1 MENIPVKLKVPPP
14 PFNYFEDNQVL
25 TATQLNNAIR
35 YFDYQD
41 RLTRTRLIGAG
52 IVCGLKVLFG
62 TSDITITKG
71 CGLTSDGDIISLP
84 QDLTYVQLTAF
95 DDSKAQYLPFR
106 NDEKQ
111 IPLFELM
118 VKGAQSPG
126 NQEVTPINTFF
137 SQNGAADYV
146 VLLYLSQFLE
156 DTDICS
162 SVDCDNKGV
171 LQQNNLHALLI
182 SKADYERIHQDPDCC
197 SEQYFDMPEA
207 FVPRVIFNP
216 ASDVFNYNNFKK
228 QYEAAIAQTTKLL
241 AKPLGMADDLAKALQ
256 KCYLQS
262 GEVPQSPAV
271 RLTAVGGT
279 RPVLTDAVTEG
290 DNVRPTAVTRPTATL
305 NTELI
310 SRISTLGLRLPA
322 SLVTRFR
329 TLSGSAAAD
338 FQARMPDLLKATLES
353 YGIQYLYDFTK
364 DVAVAYTEFR
374 EATFDLCQ
382 GCCIAPELFPKH
394 LALGLVQDPSDEISC
409 RYRQCFIESP
419 ILNNKDEQL
428 RRALYLYNRLVQ
440 IIQSY
445 NYNSGARD
453 QGVRITPTVNT
464 ERPLGEKSIPY
475 YYTQQSLVEE
485 WDYERYRRR
494 AIDTHLNYFAA
505 ENAPE
510 AMPHIRQPLDYDL
523 DKYNFFRIEGH
534 VGKTYENVYSQIDKL
549 REGKDLPFEIMG
561 LQLDAIRN
569 FIIPKWEYH
578 PPYLDVLHEMNKFK
592 LTDYLDKM
600 KGYND
605 DLELKLPTEL
615 ELAVPGVSN
624 YYGNAKDIRSKAVDK
639 KKELD
644 KEIAD
649 IKPFLSLS
657 INQLKTKDFAPVH
670 ESIAV
675 KAAVLNNGAKLLTRT
690 SLSTPLQSI
699 AQIHTPALLDWI
711 KNLAVDTSEAIKDSY
726 IFMNFLK
733 DNPSLLHN
741 AGVQKGGTFLIVYAV
756 VNTGNRNERVVVGD
770 FYVPYIVQPQ
780 QVAKPNTPLPIKP
793 IQVASVRP
801 LPAHIFDLVPDIKKP
816 PILNLDFINIKD
828 KLDKDIFEVNGK
840 FTDLKATVNEK
851 VLDINTSV
859 NTKLGTL
866 ATKGEVQSLVTE
878 NMMNVARDYK
888 QNFDSV
894 VQVIKTRDLTAGVAG
909 FEAANFGKMEL
920 NEAAIKNLTP
930 NEMEIMAANYRD
942 SLAKL
947 EQNRTDFSNFNFVK
961 R

>member
-1 MENIPVKLKVPPP
+1 MENIPVKLKVPPH

-25 TATQLNNAIR
+25 TATQLNHAIR

-71 CGLTSDGDIISLP
+71 CGITSDGDIISLP

-106 NDEKQ
+106 NEEKQ

-118 VKGAQSPG
+118 VKGASAPG

-137 SQNGAADYV
+137 SQNAAADYV

-162 SVDCDNKGV
+162 SVDCDNKGI
-171 LQQNNLHALLI
+171 LQQNNLHAVLI

-228 QYEAAIAQTTKLL
+228 QYQTAIEATSKLL

-271 RLTAVGGT
+271 RLTVDPTRITPGT
-279 RPVLTDAVTEG
+279 VATEG
-290 DNVRPTAVTRPTATL
+290 NVRPAASL
-305 NTELI
+305 NTELV
-310 SRISTLGLRLPA
+310 SRISTLGLRLPG

-338 FQARMPDLLKATLES
+338 FQARVPELLKTAMET
-353 YGIQYLYDFTK
+353 YGIQYLYDFIK
-364 DVAVAYTEFR
+364 DVATAYTEFR

-394 LALGLVQDPSDEISC
+394 LALGLVQDPSDDVSC

-428 RRALYLYNRLVQ
+428 RKALYLYNRLVQ

-445 NYNSGARD
+445 SYNSSTRD
-453 QGVRITPTVNT
+453 QGVRVTPTVNT

-475 YYTQQSLVEE
+475 YYTPQSLVEE

-534 VGKTYENVYSQIDKL
+534 VGKTYENVYSQLDKL

-592 LTDYLDKM
+592 LTDYLDKL

-605 DLELKLPTEL
+605 DLELKLPTEV

-644 KEIAD
+644 KEILD

-657 INQLKTKDFAPVH
+657 INQLKEKDFAPVH

-690 SLSTPLQSI
+690 ALSTPLQSI

-756 VNTGNRNERVVVGD
+756 VNTNNRNERVVVGD

-793 IQVASVRP
+793 IQVAPVRP

-816 PILNLDFINIKD
+816 PILNLDFINIKE
-828 KLDKDIFEVNGK
+828 KLDKDIFEVNDK
-840 FTDLKATVNEK
+840 FIDLKATVNEK
-851 VLDINTSV
+851 VFDINTSV

-878 NMMNVARDYK
+878 NMLNVARDYK

-894 VQVIKTRDLTAGVAG
+894 VQVIKTRDLTAGVTG
-909 FEAANFGKMEL
+909 FDAANFGKMEL
-920 NEAAIKNLTP
+920 DEAAIKGLSA
-930 NEMEIMAANYRD
+930 NELEVMAANYRT

-947 EQNRTDFSNFNFVK
+947 EQNRTDFNNFNFNIRK
-961 R
+961 